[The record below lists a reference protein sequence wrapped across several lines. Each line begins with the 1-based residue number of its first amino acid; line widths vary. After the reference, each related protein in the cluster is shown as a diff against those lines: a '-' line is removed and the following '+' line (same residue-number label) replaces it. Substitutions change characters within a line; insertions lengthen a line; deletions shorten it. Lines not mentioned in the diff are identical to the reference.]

1 MPPGADAEL
10 DSLFDDFHANPL
22 GNWLPVHYGPCTD
35 AARRQKTFPFP
46 FPSEPGGDSVTE
58 PADTIKGRPIRVNC
72 PLVQYRTSLWGEPN
86 QQK

>member
-35 AARRQKTFPFP
+35 AARRQKTS
-46 FPSEPGGDSVTE
+46 PSLS
-58 PADTIKGRPIRVNC
+58 
-72 PLVQYRTSLWGEPN
+72 PLNRAAIP
-86 QQK
+86 